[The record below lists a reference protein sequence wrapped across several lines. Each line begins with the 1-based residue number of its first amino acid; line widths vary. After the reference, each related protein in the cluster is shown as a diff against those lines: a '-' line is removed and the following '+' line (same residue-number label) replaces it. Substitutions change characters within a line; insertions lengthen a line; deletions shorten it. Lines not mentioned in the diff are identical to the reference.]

1 MTLRGGG
8 WWEGYEQ
15 ISLKYVRT
23 HTDIVERFLGV
34 VFCAYAFIKNTSN

>member
-15 ISLKYVRT
+15 ISLKYVHT
-23 HTDIVERFLGV
+23 HIVERFLGV